1 MRDANRFS
9 YLSQGFG
16 GSLLGPFL
24 GISAA
29 YARYRL
35 ARATMDGKDSIAD
48 VTLAR
53 RFPGQHQRG
62 KTAKVGVLKAELG
75 LLKKLYLLCRD
86 CS

>member
-1 MRDANRFS
+1 
-9 YLSQGFG
+9 
-16 GSLLGPFL
+16 
-24 GISAA
+24 
-29 YARYRL
+29 
-35 ARATMDGKDSIAD
+35 MDGKDSIAD

-53 RFPGQHQRG
+53 RFPGQHQPG

>member
-1 MRDANRFS
+1 
-9 YLSQGFG
+9 
-16 GSLLGPFL
+16 
-24 GISAA
+24 
-29 YARYRL
+29 
-35 ARATMDGKDSIAD
+35 MDGKDSIAD